1 MADIATTR
9 EGNSQARPTI
19 SEIHVLWITAG
30 LGCDG
35 DTIAMTAATQPSIE
49 DVVLGSMPWIPKVH
63 LHNPF
68 LAQENGEDFLRHFHL
83 AANGELAPFILVIE
97 GSIPNENNKDEGCW
111 ASMGTDQNSG
121 QPITTCEWIDRLAPA
136 PGWWWRQEHVL
147 LTVAFTRWR

>member
-1 MADIATTR
+1 MADIATIR
-9 EGNSQARPTI
+9 EGNSQAQPTI

-68 LAQENGEDFLRHFHL
+68 LAQENGEDFLKAFPPRCQ
-83 AANGELAPFILVIE
+83 GRI
-97 GSIPNENNKDEGCW
+97 GSLH
-111 ASMGTDQNSG
+111 SG
-121 QPITTCEWIDRLAPA
+121 D
-136 PGWWWRQEHVL
+136 
-147 LTVAFTRWR
+147 